1 MQNNI
6 LVEMLPLIAFFA
18 VYYFTKNIFIATGVC
33 IVASW
38 IQVGFMYL
46 KYKKV
51 SKNTLLSCGLITVFG
66 GLTIVLHNKTFIM
79 FKPGLLY
86 WIMGVSML
94 IGQYMGKNGVKL
106 LLKEQIKLA
115 DKDWMLLNM
124 AWVGFFIIMGFLNLY
139 IALSFSEYIWVKF
152 KVFGGLSLMLV
163 FMSVCGIYIYRKQV
177 KS

>member
-6 LVEMLPLIAFFA
+6 FVEMLPLIAFFA

-38 IQVGFMYL
+38 LQVGFLYL

-51 SKNTLLSCGLITVFG
+51 SKNTLLSCVLITVFG
-66 GLTIVLHNKTFIM
+66 GLTVALHNKTFIM
-79 FKPGLLY
+79 LKPSLLY

-94 IGQYMGKNGVKL
+94 VGQVMGKNGVKI
-106 LLKEQIKLA
+106 LLKEQIQLR
-115 DKDWMLLNM
+115 DKDWAFLNL
-124 AWVGFFIIMGFLNLY
+124 AWVSFFIIMGFLNLY
-139 IALSFSEYIWVKF
+139 IALTFSEYLWVKF
-152 KVFGGLSLMLV
+152 KVFGGLLLMLL
-163 FMSVCGIYIYRKQV
+163 FMLACGIYVYRKQV